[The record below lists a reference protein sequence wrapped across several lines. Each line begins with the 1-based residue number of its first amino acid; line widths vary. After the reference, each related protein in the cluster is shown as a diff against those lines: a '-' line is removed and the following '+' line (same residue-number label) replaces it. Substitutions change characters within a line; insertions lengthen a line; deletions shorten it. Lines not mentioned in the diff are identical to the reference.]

1 MQGFSEEF
9 AAAITN
15 PVSEDRREYVAEHL
29 ERLAGLV
36 RTHGVVD
43 GSLTT
48 GPFVVDGGVPA
59 ERGRMDYKVHLV
71 IDLLRS
77 RDV

>member
-1 MQGFSEEF
+1 MQGMSDAF
-9 AAAITN
+9 AAAVTN
-15 PVSEDRREYVAEHL
+15 PVSPDRREMVAEHL
-29 ERLAGLV
+29 ESLARLV

-71 IDLLRS
+71 IDLPQS
-77 RDV
+77 RNV